1 MDSSEAVKQA
11 PPVETNVEEPKKQ
24 RKERKERPKRQPR
37 EIENEILLISGKRDP
52 KSYKLI
58 SKRILKKFQKLEL
71 RALNNATG
79 NVVILAETLTRMK
92 LTKIVKIFSEEVSV
106 SDQNRENSPKS
117 NGTSFVCRLVPGDR
131 FEELTQNVE

>member
-1 MDSSEAVKQA
+1 MDSTDPATNN
-11 PPVETNVEEPKKQ
+11 PPAEDQEEKKTEQ
-24 RKERKERPKRQPR
+24 KRERPKRQPR
-37 EIENEILLISGKRDP
+37 PIESEVLLISGKRDP

-58 SKRILKKFQKLEL
+58 SKRILKKFNKLEL

-117 NGTSFVCRLVPGDR
+117 NGTSFVCRLVPGER
-131 FEELTQNVE
+131 FEELTQNID

>member
-1 MDSSEAVKQA
+1 MDSTDPATNNPPADKQ
-11 PPVETNVEEPKKQ
+11 EPENTEQ
-24 RKERKERPKRQPR
+24 RRERPKRQPR
-37 EIENEILLISGKRDP
+37 PIESEVLLISGKRDP

-58 SKRILKKFQKLEL
+58 SKRILKKFNKLEL

-117 NGTSFVCRLVPGDR
+117 NGTSFVCRLVPGER
-131 FEELTQNVE
+131 FEELTQNID